1 MPMSSSSIH
10 RPPETI
16 IWTPQLP
23 PPKVRN
29 DKCGGVV
36 ERMMYWQLL
45 YSANNYFSKTSS
57 LAVSV
62 PEKLPV
68 LEVKLILEYIEI
80 FK

>member
-1 MPMSSSSIH
+1 M
-10 RPPETI
+10 
-16 IWTPQLP
+16 
-23 PPKVRN
+23 
-29 DKCGGVV
+29 

-57 LAVSV
+57 VAVSV